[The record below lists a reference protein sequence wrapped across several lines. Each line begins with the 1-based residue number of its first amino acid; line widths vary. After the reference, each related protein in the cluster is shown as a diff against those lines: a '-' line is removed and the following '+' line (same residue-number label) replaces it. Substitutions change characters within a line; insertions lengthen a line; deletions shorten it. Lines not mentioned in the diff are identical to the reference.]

1 MKRPVDIVVG
11 TYSRFRKFGESED
24 SLMIEGEVK
33 RNGILLYDAAGE
45 ANWDMDDH
53 NERIIE
59 WKEWL
64 RFAQMDYD
72 CALYLIPLLIPT
84 AEAFEFAS

>member
-1 MKRPVDIVVG
+1 
-11 TYSRFRKFGESED
+11 
-24 SLMIEGEVK
+24 
-33 RNGILLYDAAGE
+33 
-45 ANWDMDDH
+45 MDDH

-84 AEAFEFAS
+84 AEAFGFAS